1 VPERPADPT
10 PEHDTQP
17 AAGAPDPIALVRE
30 HVVPVL
36 VDAGVL
42 GDDEKA
48 DVVDAADP
56 RPPAPPSMAGRHGV
70 HLRVDTT
77 ASPTSPP
84 GSPRRDVAGLDGR
97 TARDSAGMREVVHV
111 HIGRIEVVRPPVP
124 PPAASPVRATAS
136 TAVREHAAYLAR
148 RRELS

>member
-56 RPPAPPSMAGRHGV
+56 RPPSPPSMAGRHGV

-77 ASPTSPP
+77 SPP
-84 GSPRRDVAGLDGR
+84 GSPRRDVPGLDGR
-97 TARDSAGMREVVHV
+97 TARGSAGMPDVHV